1 MRLSLAVVDT
11 EAWAAAD
18 TAMGQLAVA
27 MRAAVSAV
35 GTRAS
40 TLQRVSAARAA
51 AMEMMP
57 GYAVPS
63 GSVDMGQLLAVLADT
78 LPEPLAAQV
87 RTTTTTTHAT
97 VGPRCRRE
105 RRSSANRS
113 HPKCQLDVSW
123 VSTRPPCAASGCDGA
138 RRCAGSQG

>member
-27 MRAAVSAV
+27 MRAAVSSAV
-35 GTRAS
+35 TRAS
-40 TLQRVSAARAA
+40 TLQHVSAARAEA
-51 AMEMMP
+51 LEMMP

-63 GSVDMGQLLAVLADT
+63 GSVDMGQLLTVLADK

-87 RTTTTTTHAT
+87 RTATHIS
-97 VGPRCRRE
+97 PR
-105 RRSSANRS
+105 
-113 HPKCQLDVSW
+113 
-123 VSTRPPCAASGCDGA
+123 
-138 RRCAGSQG
+138 

>member
-1 MRLSLAVVDT
+1 VRLSLAVVDT

-97 VGPRCRRE
+97 VL
-105 RRSSANRS
+105 SALS
-113 HPKCQLDVSW
+113 AGAALVSE
-123 VSTRPPCAASGCDGA
+123 SIAS
-138 RRCAGSQG
+138 